1 MKNKHKVGDTVTIK
15 SAKWFEENSRCGVVE
30 NELLDF
36 TYSMT
41 KYCGM
46 KAKILE
52 YDKTYKY
59 YLLSID
65 EGIYGWC
72 DYMFED

>member
-1 MKNKHKVGDTVTIK
+1 MTNKHKVGDTVTIK

-36 TYSMT
+36 DYDMA
-41 KYCGM
+41 KYCGT
-46 KAKILE
+46 KAQIVG
-52 YDKTYKY
+52 YDDTYKY
-59 YLLSID
+59 YLLDID
-65 EGIYGWC
+65 KGNAGWC

>member
-15 SAKWFEENSRCGVVE
+15 SLEWFDKNSNAGVVE
-30 NELLDF
+30 NELIDF

-46 KAKILE
+46 KAKILSWDKE
-52 YDKTYKY
+52 YKWYSLD
-59 YLLSID
+59 ID
-65 EGIYGWC
+65 GGIYGWC